1 MALNGAGYWAEL
13 VDREFRHA
21 FTTDELRLS
30 WGEPLGLST
39 VPLGAFYF
47 GEEASAVR
55 LAAAGGPNTIES
67 QRTQF
72 AAIGGVGADRRSGR
86 ARRAQRDG
94 GVGVA

>member
-21 FTTDELRLS
+21 FTTDDLRLTY
-30 WGEPLGLST
+30 GQTLGLAA

-47 GEEASAVR
+47 GEEAT
-55 LAAAGGPNTIES
+55 AARMAGGSGPNTIEI

-72 AAIGGVGADRRSGR
+72 TAIGGWALTDVPGGR
-86 ARRAQRDG
+86 DALATM
-94 GVGVA
+94 VASVS